1 MAEEAQRRAKLFKN
15 GRSQAVRLPHDL
27 RFGGKEVL
35 VRRFGNGVL
44 LEPLPE
50 VAGEGDSVQA
60 HEAVKPLGGKSK
72 GSKSPSSFSS
82 ASSVSSGALTST
94 ARGCFPV

>member
-1 MAEEAQRRAKLFKN
+1 MAEEAQRRAKLFMN
-15 GRSQAVRLPHDL
+15 GRSQAVRLPHDM

-50 VAGEGDSVQA
+50 VVGEGDSSLA
-60 HEAVKPLGGKSK
+60 HQEEVGLVPMDDDFAEMVERAMQELEKS
-72 GSKSPSSFSS
+72 
-82 ASSVSSGALTST
+82 
-94 ARGCFPV
+94 

>member
-1 MAEEAQRRAKLFKN
+1 VPLKRSVHGSDACPNEIFERYAKLHSL
-15 GRSQAVRLPHDL
+15 GLPHDL

-50 VAGEGDSVQA
+50 VAGEGDSS
-60 HEAVKPLGGKSK
+60 L
-72 GSKSPSSFSS
+72 
-82 ASSVSSGALTST
+82 ASEEEVGLVPMDDDFAEMVERAMQELEES
-94 ARGCFPV
+94 

>member
-50 VAGEGDSVQA
+50 VAGEGALSLA
-60 HEAVKPLGGKSK
+60 PEAVKDSNPKNAAFLEAVERAIREMEKS
-72 GSKSPSSFSS
+72 
-82 ASSVSSGALTST
+82 
-94 ARGCFPV
+94 